1 MKLSME
7 KETLKIVGIRFH
19 SNGPIYDFDCGHFVL
34 KCGDQVIV
42 KTDQGL
48 GLGKVVRPPAKV
60 DPGSEGTEYKKI
72 FRLAHEADLDQHSKV
87 QEREVEAF
95 QFCLERIRERNLPMK
110 LVRVECFFDGSKT
123 IFYFTADGRID
134 FRDLVKDLVHRFHTR
149 IEMRQIGVRNEAKM
163 LGGLGPCGRE
173 LCCSSFLP
181 DFAAVSVKMAK
192 EQNLP
197 LNPTKISG
205 ICGRLMCC
213 LTYEYESYLELKK
226 DFPKIGKT
234 VMSPLGLVKVIRQNA
249 LEGTILVETEEKEE
263 KIIKVADLS
272 QKAAPPKKVKG

>member
-1 MKLSME
+1 MLME

-19 SNGPIYDFDCGHFVL
+19 QTGSIYDFDCGHFVL
-34 KCGDQVIV
+34 KGGDQVIV
-42 KTDQGL
+42 KTEQGL
-48 GLGKVVRPPAKV
+48 GLGQVVRGPVKLEQV
-60 DPGSEGTEYKKI
+60 EEGKEYKKV
-72 FRLAHEADLDQHSKV
+72 FRLANEADLDQFRKV
-87 QEREVEAF
+87 QEREKEAF
-95 QFCLERIRERNLPMK
+95 QFCLERIKERKLPMK
-110 LVRVECFFDGSKT
+110 LVRVECFFDGSKV

-134 FRDLVKDLVHRFHTR
+134 FRELVKDLVHRFHTR
-149 IEMRQIGVRNEAKM
+149 IEMRQIGVRNEAKL

-173 LCCSSFLP
+173 LCCASFLP

-213 LTYEYESYLELKK
+213 LTYEYETYQELKK

-234 VMSPLGLVKVIRQNA
+234 IASPLGPVKVLRQNIM
-249 LEGTILVETEEKEE
+249 EGTILVETEDREE
-263 KIIKVADLS
+263 KTLKVADLVN
-272 QKAAPPKKVKG
+272 KAAPVKKDKG

>member
-1 MKLSME
+1 ME

-19 SNGPIYDFDCGHFVL
+19 QTGSIYDFDCGHFVL
-34 KCGDQVIV
+34 KGGDQVIV
-42 KTDQGL
+42 KTEQGL
-48 GLGKVVRPPAKV
+48 GLGQVVRGPVKLEQV
-60 DPGSEGTEYKKI
+60 EEGKEYKKI
-72 FRLAHEADLDQHSKV
+72 FRLANEADLDQFRKV
-87 QEREVEAF
+87 QEREKEAF
-95 QFCLERIRERNLPMK
+95 QFCLERIKERKLPMK
-110 LVRVECFFDGSKT
+110 LVRVECFFDGSKV

-134 FRDLVKDLVHRFHTR
+134 FRELVKDLVHRFHTR
-149 IEMRQIGVRNEAKM
+149 IEMRQIGVRNEAKL

-173 LCCSSFLP
+173 LCCASFLP

-213 LTYEYESYLELKK
+213 LTYEYETYQELKK

-234 VMSPLGLVKVIRQNA
+234 IASPLGPVKVLRQNIMD
-249 LEGTILVETEEKEE
+249 GTIVVETEDREE
-263 KIIKVADLS
+263 KTLKVADLVN
-272 QKAAPPKKVKG
+272 KAAPGKKDKG

>member
-1 MKLSME
+1 ME

-19 SNGPIYDFDCGHFVL
+19 QTGSIYDFDCGHFVL
-34 KCGDQVIV
+34 KGGDQVIV
-42 KTDQGL
+42 KTEQGL
-48 GLGKVVRPPAKV
+48 GLGQVVRGPVKQEQV
-60 DPGSEGTEYKKI
+60 EEGKEYKKV
-72 FRLAHEADLDQHSKV
+72 FRLANEADLDQFRKV
-87 QEREVEAF
+87 QEREKEAF
-95 QFCLERIRERNLPMK
+95 QFCLERIKERKLPMK
-110 LVRVECFFDGSKT
+110 LVRVECFFDGSKV

-134 FRDLVKDLVHRFHTR
+134 FRELVKDLVHRFHTR
-149 IEMRQIGVRNEAKM
+149 IEMRQIGVRNEAKL

-173 LCCSSFLP
+173 LCCASFLP

-213 LTYEYESYLELKK
+213 LTYEYETYQELKK

-234 VMSPLGLVKVIRQNA
+234 IASPLGPVKVLRQNIM
-249 LEGTILVETEEKEE
+249 EGTILVETEDREE
-263 KIIKVADLS
+263 KTLKVADLVN
-272 QKAAPPKKVKG
+272 KAAPVKKDKG

>member
-1 MKLSME
+1 MLME

-19 SNGPIYDFDCGHFVL
+19 QTGSIYDFECGHFVL
-34 KCGDQVIV
+34 KGGDQVIV
-42 KTDQGL
+42 KTEQGL
-48 GLGKVVRPPAKV
+48 GLGQVVRGPVKLEQV
-60 DPGSEGTEYKKI
+60 EEGKEYKKI
-72 FRLAHEADLDQHSKV
+72 FRLANEADLDQFRKV
-87 QEREVEAF
+87 QEREKEAF
-95 QFCLERIRERNLPMK
+95 QFCLERIKERKLPMK
-110 LVRVECFFDGSKT
+110 LVRVECFFDGSKV

-134 FRDLVKDLVHRFHTR
+134 FRELVKDLVHRFHTR
-149 IEMRQIGVRNEAKM
+149 IEMRQIGVRNEAKL

-173 LCCSSFLP
+173 LCCASFLP

-213 LTYEYESYLELKK
+213 LTYEYETYQELKK

-234 VMSPLGLVKVIRQNA
+234 IASPLGPVKVLRQNIMD
-249 LEGTILVETEEKEE
+249 GTIVVETEDREE
-263 KIIKVADLS
+263 KTLKVADLVN
-272 QKAAPPKKVKG
+272 KAAPVKKDKG

>member
-1 MKLSME
+1 ME

-19 SNGPIYDFDCGHFVL
+19 QTGSIYDFDCGHFVL
-34 KCGDQVIV
+34 KGGDQVIV
-42 KTDQGL
+42 KTEQGL
-48 GLGKVVRPPAKV
+48 GLGQVVRGPVKLEQV
-60 DPGSEGTEYKKI
+60 EEGKEYKKI
-72 FRLAHEADLDQHSKV
+72 FRLANEADLDQFRKV
-87 QEREVEAF
+87 QEREKEAF
-95 QFCLERIRERNLPMK
+95 QFCLERIKERKLPMK
-110 LVRVECFFDGSKT
+110 LVRVECFFDGSKV

-134 FRDLVKDLVHRFHTR
+134 FRELVKDLVHRFHTR
-149 IEMRQIGVRNEAKM
+149 IEMRQIGVRNEAKL

-173 LCCSSFLP
+173 LCCASFLP

-213 LTYEYESYLELKK
+213 LTYEYETYQELKK

-234 VMSPLGLVKVIRQNA
+234 IASPLGPVKVLRQNIM
-249 LEGTILVETEEKEE
+249 EGTILVETEDREE
-263 KIIKVADLS
+263 KTLKVADLVN
-272 QKAAPPKKVKG
+272 KAAPVKKDKG